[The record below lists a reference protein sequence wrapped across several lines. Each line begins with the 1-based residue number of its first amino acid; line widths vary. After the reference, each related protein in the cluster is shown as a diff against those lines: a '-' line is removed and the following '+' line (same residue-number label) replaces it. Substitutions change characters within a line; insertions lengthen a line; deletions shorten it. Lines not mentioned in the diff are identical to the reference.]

1 MMRLT
6 PMTRVFLLLT
16 AALALS
22 LAGPAA
28 AQDLKVGDPAPEL
41 YVSQWLNT
49 EPIEDFEE
57 GKVYVIENWA
67 TWCGP
72 CIAAIPHLN
81 EMYQAHKDE
90 GLVVIGLNV
99 WDDDAKAVKFV
110 EQQGQKMSYPIAIDE
125 RPSGRQSG
133 KSAKAWLEAAGRNGI
148 PAAFVVDQEGKI
160 AWIGHPMAG
169 MDEVVE
175 KVLAGAYDAE
185 AEAAKRA
192 AIMPLHQELQS
203 ALQQRNWDAAVATI
217 DELAEVMG
225 DDPMARR
232 LQGLK
237 VSILLAG
244 KQDYDAGYAALK
256 QAIEGP
262 LKDEPNALN
271 ELAWLVVSEPTIER
285 RDLDLAEQAARRAVE
300 LGDGENPAYLDTL
313 ARVRFD
319 QGKPAEAAAL
329 QQKAVDLSDGLPP
342 EAIEEMKK
350 SLTRYREAA
359 QTAATEPS

>member
-1 MMRLT
+1 MFLRFR
-6 PMTRVFLLLT
+6 PMFASLLALLL
-16 AALALS
+16 LV
-22 LAGPAA
+22 PAF

-110 EQQGQKMSYPIAIDE
+110 EQQGEKMSYPIAIDD
-125 RPSGRQSG
+125 RSAGRGKG
-133 KSAKAWLEAAGRNGI
+133 KSAQAWLEAAGRNGI
-148 PAAFVVDQEGKI
+148 PCAFVVDQQGKV

-169 MDEVVE
+169 MDQVVE
-175 KVLAGAYDAE
+175 KVLAGEYDAE
-185 AEAAKRA
+185 AEAARRA
-192 AIMPLHQELQS
+192 KLMPLQQELQG
-203 ALQQRNWDAAVATI
+203 ALQQQDWDAAVATI
-217 DELAEVMG
+217 DELTEVMG
-225 DDPMARR
+225 DDPMTPR
-232 LQGLK
+232 LQSLK

-244 KQDYDAGYAALK
+244 KQDYDAGYAAME

-262 LKDEPNALN
+262 LQDQANALN
-271 ELAWLVVSEPTIER
+271 DLAWLVATEPTIEQR
-285 RDLDLAEQAARRAVE
+285 NLDLAAEAAERAVKLSE
-300 LGDGENPAYLDTL
+300 GTNAAYLDTL

-319 QGKPAEAAAL
+319 QGKVVEAVAL
-329 QQKAVDLSDGLPP
+329 QQKAVDQSDDLAP

-350 SLTRYREAA
+350 ALEQYREAVGEGQA
-359 QTAATEPS
+359 GAE